1 MEQEDLKKY
10 QETVGKIKGI
20 LKYEADLRKV
30 FGPRL
35 DKVQGALGLMESQM
49 DDLAEDKAVEAS
61 GEEKSRV
68 KEVVNLFLSI

>member
-20 LKYEADLRKV
+20 LKYEVDLRKV

-35 DKVQGALGLMESQM
+35 GKVQEALGIMESQM
-49 DDLAEDKAVEAS
+49 NDLAEDKVVEAS
-61 GEEKSRV
+61 GKEKSKVR
-68 KEVVNLFLSI
+68 EVVNL